1 MFDWCYRGSVPIFLI
16 NQYIFNSFGRPLSLK
31 CYAVPARHQKE
42 CDSLSTSSSCFST
55 PENGKR
61 PVFASNQ
68 DLHTS
73 SQAEPRFQFTRVP
86 SCKKFSGAAQQGVFF
101 ARKIECW
108 LDEKPGPLMQPRRDW
123 KLRKTAAAGERKREG
138 APKRNM
144 AYGRD
149 LKTPVLLEGFIR
161 LQMNL

>member
-1 MFDWCYRGSVPIFLI
+1 MFDWCYRGSVPILLI

-42 CDSLSTSSSCFST
+42 CDSLSTSSSGFSA

-86 SCKKFSGAAQQGVFF
+86 SCKSSPVLRSKECF

-108 LDEKPGPLMQPRRDW
+108 LGEKPGPLMQPRWDW

-138 APKRNM
+138 VPKRNM
-144 AYGRD
+144 AYGWD

-161 LQMNL
+161 LQINL